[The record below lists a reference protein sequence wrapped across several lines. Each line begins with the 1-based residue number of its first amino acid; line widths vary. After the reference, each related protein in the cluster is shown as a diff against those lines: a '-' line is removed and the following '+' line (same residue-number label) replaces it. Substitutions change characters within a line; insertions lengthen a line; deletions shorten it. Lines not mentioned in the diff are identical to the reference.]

1 MNKNSEIFTKDRR
14 INLKVLK
21 SFVLIFAL
29 VLNSLVFG
37 ISTVG
42 AETEDLTRDITAKE
56 IVKVPYLPQRFIT
69 ATQDFSFDLFRQSVD
84 LEKNSLVSPTSVAL
98 AMGMTS
104 NGSDGRTLE
113 QFLQLLGK
121 SQFSQKQI
129 NYYYYNM
136 SSILQNEFSDSVNGN
151 AVKLAN
157 SIWYR
162 DDLRVK
168 RDFLQTNADYYKADI
183 FKADFYSP
191 DTVKDI
197 NNWVYKNTDGLI
209 EEIIEEIS
217 GDSIMFLINTLLFE
231 AEWKT
236 QFNKYD
242 AINGSFKLSNGTTA
256 EGIFFNSAKETYLKN
271 DIATGFIKPYK
282 GGKYSFV
289 AMLPNE
295 KISIQECIKNLDS
308 KSFQSFINSGIG
320 GKATGVCVPKFEYA
334 FEAKLVEPLKQL
346 GFVDAFDDSRANF
359 SRMATPYEG
368 IYIKDILHKTY
379 IQLSEVGTKAGA
391 VTKVEMAEKATPP
404 VENRVTLDRP
414 FVYAIVENGTNLPIF
429 IGTVMNPFEIK

>member
-1 MNKNSEIFTKDRR
+1 MNKNSEIFTKGRKS
-14 INLKVLK
+14 NLKVLK
-21 SFVLIFAL
+21 SFVLIFFI
-29 VLNSLVFG
+29 VLNSLIFG
-37 ISTVG
+37 FSTVG
-42 AETEDLTRDITAKE
+42 AETEDLTKDITAKE
-56 IVKVPYLPQRFIT
+56 LVKVPILPQKFIS

-121 SQFSQKQI
+121 GQFSTKQL
-129 NYYYYNM
+129 NYYYYVM
-136 SSILQNEFSDSVNGN
+136 SSMLQNELSDSVNGN
-151 AVKLAN
+151 AVRLAN

-162 DDLRVK
+162 DDLRVN

-191 DTVKDI
+191 DAVTDI
-197 NNWVYKNTDGLI
+197 NKWVYKNTDGLI
-209 EEIIEEIS
+209 DKIIEEIS

-236 QFNKYD
+236 QFDKYE
-242 AINGSFKLSNGTTA
+242 AINSSFKLSNGNII
-256 EGIFFNSAKETYLKN
+256 EGIFFNSSKETYLKN

-308 KSFQSFINSGIG
+308 KSFQSFIDSGNG
-320 GKATGVCVPKFEYA
+320 GKAVGVCVPKFEYS
-334 FEAKLVEPLKQL
+334 FDVKLVEPLKSL
-346 GFVDAFDDSRANF
+346 GFVDAFDDSMANF
-359 SRMATPYEG
+359 SKMATPYEG

-391 VTKVEMAEKATPP
+391 VTKVEMAEKSSPP
-404 VENRVTLDRP
+404 VENRVILNRP
-414 FVYAIVENGTNLPIF
+414 FVYAIVENGTKLPIF
-429 IGTVMNPFEIK
+429 IGTVMNPFEN

>member
-1 MNKNSEIFTKDRR
+1 MNKNSEFITKDRKS
-14 INLKVLK
+14 NLKVLK
-21 SFVLIFAL
+21 SFVLIFAI
-29 VLNSLVFG
+29 VLNSLIFG
-37 ISTVG
+37 ISTVS
-42 AETEDLTRDITAKE
+42 AEAEDLTRDIAAKE
-56 IVKVPYLPQRFIT
+56 LVKVPFLPQSFIT

-84 LEKNSLVSPTSVAL
+84 YEKNSLVSPTSVAL

-121 SQFSQKQI
+121 GQFSTKQL

-136 SSILQNEFSDSVNGN
+136 SSMLQNELSDSVNGN
-151 AVKLAN
+151 AVRLAN

-162 DDLRVK
+162 DDLRVN

-191 DTVKDI
+191 DTVTDI
-197 NNWVYKNTDGLI
+197 NKWVYKNTDGLI
-209 EEIIEEIS
+209 DKIIEEIS

-236 QFNKYD
+236 QFDKYE
-242 AINGSFKLSNGTTA
+242 AINSGFKLSNGNII
-256 EGIFFNSAKETYLKN
+256 EGIFFNSSKEIYLKN

-308 KSFQSFINSGIG
+308 KSFQSFIDSGNG
-320 GKATGVCVPKFEYA
+320 GKAIGICVPKFEYA

-346 GFVDAFDDSRANF
+346 GFVDAFDDSMANF
-359 SRMATPYEG
+359 SKMATPYEG

-379 IQLSEVGTKAGA
+379 IQFSEVGTKAGA
-391 VTKVEMAEKATPP
+391 VTKVEMAEKSTPY
-404 VENRVTLDRP
+404 ENKVILNRP
-414 FVYAIVENGTNLPIF
+414 FVYAIVENGTKLPIF
-429 IGTVMNPFEIK
+429 IGTVMNPFENK